1 MRGRL
6 RVAAAAA
13 AGLAAGAARAGAQ
26 AAPAP
31 AAPAAGA
38 GAAPPAG
45 CTYDTCAQ
53 RRERVFFSER
63 LLAGARGT
71 VVARPR
77 AFGAFRLDSVVRGV
91 PEAVPHAARY
101 RREQVRGQVL
111 NIVGA
116 VLSAAALIDAVNRS
130 GGDCVVVGVVPSC
143 DNRGWRGRNTALLLG
158 GVGFNFVGGWRLQ
171 VADRALNRAVWYYNR
186 ALPR

>member
-1 MRGRL
+1 MRRRL
-6 RVAAAAA
+6 TAAAAA
-13 AGLAAGAARAGAQ
+13 LAAGAAAAGAQ

-31 AAPAAGA
+31 AGA

-45 CTYDTCAQ
+45 CTYDACAL

-63 LLAGARGT
+63 LLAGARGA

-77 AFGAFRLDSVVRGV
+77 AFGAFRLDSIVRGV
-91 PEAVPHAARY
+91 PEAAPHAARY

-111 NIVGA
+111 NLVGA
-116 VLSAAALIDAVNRS
+116 ALSAVALIDAVNRS
-130 GGDCVVVGVVPSC
+130 DGDCVVVGVVPSC

-158 GVGFNFVGGWRLQ
+158 GLGFNFVGGWRLQ
-171 VADRALNRAVWYYNR
+171 VADRSLNRAIWYYNR